1 MHESVRVQTPRLSVV
16 LATDGYETIRP
27 VIAALGRQHAQHT
40 IEPVIVLPSSAAASI
55 RAEELTPFAGAQIV
69 PIDARFHLASA
80 RAAGVRAATAPVVF
94 IGETHTYPQP
104 GWAESLLAAFGDGFA
119 AVVPAIDN
127 ANPNGPLSWAAYL
140 FDYGRWGSSRA
151 PGEMRDPLMY
161 NTAYRRSILLA
172 LDGDLS
178 RMLDPSEEWMWTQLH
193 AAGHRAIFAPAARI
207 LHLNVGHA
215 RAFLV
220 EKFCAG
226 AALGMR
232 RAARWPWHRRLF
244 YIIAS
249 PLIPVVLLARV
260 LPAAR
265 RVGLARLPAATVP
278 ALVVAAVAKAAGEL
292 AGYLGIQAP
301 ALDACLQ
308 EIEVNKVR
316 YAGRA
321 R

>member
-1 MHESVRVQTPRLSVV
+1 MHESVRDQTPHLSVV
-16 LATDGYETIRP
+16 LATDAYETIRP
-27 VIAALGRQHAQHT
+27 VIAALARQRSPHT
-40 IEPVIVLPSSAAASI
+40 IEPVIVLPSSAVASI

-69 PIDARFHLASA
+69 PIDARFRLASA

-94 IGETHTYPQP
+94 IGETHTYPQAE
-104 GWAESLLAAFGDGFA
+104 WAESLLAAFGDKFA

-151 PGEMRDPLMY
+151 PGEMRDPLIY

-172 LDGDLS
+172 LDGALA
-178 RMLDPSEEWMWTQLH
+178 RVLDPSEEEMWTRLH
-193 AAGHRAIFAPAARI
+193 AAGHRAMFAPAARI

-232 RAARWPWHRRLF
+232 RAARWSWRRRLL
-244 YIIAS
+244 YIVAS
-249 PLIPVVLLARV
+249 PMIPAVLVARV
-260 LPAAR
+260 LPGVR
-265 RVGLARLPAATVP
+265 RVGLASLPAATIP

-292 AGYLGIQAP
+292 AGYLGIKAP
-301 ALDACLQ
+301 ALDARMQ
-308 EIEVNKVR
+308 DIEVNKVR